1 MDFNFLSISIGRVE
15 GRELRMEE
23 AMEESIVFSW
33 SDRFESDEHTEPLSL
48 DEITE
53 VIAELRF

>member
-1 MDFNFLSISIGRVE
+1 
-15 GRELRMEE
+15 MEE
-23 AMEESIVFSW
+23 AMEESVKFSW
-33 SDRFESDEHTEPLSL
+33 SDRFESDEHTAPLSL

>member
-1 MDFNFLSISIGRVE
+1 
-15 GRELRMEE
+15 MEE

-33 SDRFESDEHTEPLSL
+33 SDRFESENTEPLSL
-48 DEITE
+48 DEISE

>member
-1 MDFNFLSISIGRVE
+1 
-15 GRELRMEE
+15 MEE

-33 SDRFESDEHTEPLSL
+33 SNRFESDEHTEPLSL